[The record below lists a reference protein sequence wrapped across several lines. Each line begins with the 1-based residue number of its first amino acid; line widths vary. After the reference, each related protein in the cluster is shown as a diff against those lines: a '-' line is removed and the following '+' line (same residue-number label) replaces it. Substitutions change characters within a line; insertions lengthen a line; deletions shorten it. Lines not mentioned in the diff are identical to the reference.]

1 MLVCAFV
8 RPLEGGEH
16 QYETVKR
23 RENHASVERRRRDNI
38 NECIAEFAR
47 MVPDLQESSKLN
59 KGLILRKA
67 VEYLEQVLAVCDPP

>member
-1 MLVCAFV
+1 M
-8 RPLEGGEH
+8 R
-16 QYETVKR
+16 R

-47 MVPDLQESSKLN
+47 MVPDLQDANRLN

-67 VEYLEQVLAVCDPP
+67 VEYMEQIVQVRTQRRGRHVRSVHCC

>member
-1 MLVCAFV
+1 M
-8 RPLEGGEH
+8 R
-16 QYETVKR
+16 R

-47 MVPDLQESSKLN
+47 MVPDLQDANRLN

-67 VEYLEQVLAVCDPP
+67 VEYMEQIVQVRTQSRRRHMRCAHCC